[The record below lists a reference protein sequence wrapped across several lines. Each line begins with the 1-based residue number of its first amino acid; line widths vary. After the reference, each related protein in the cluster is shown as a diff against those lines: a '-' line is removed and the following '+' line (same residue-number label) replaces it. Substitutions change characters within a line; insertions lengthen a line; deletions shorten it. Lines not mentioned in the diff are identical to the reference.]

1 VARVTDDRLARVV
14 IGIELVVGRAGVDAL
29 SIVPNQAD
37 GTHSAVLAK
46 QTTRARALGA
56 LALARV
62 AGVCLACVVN
72 GVEVAIRI
80 ATVHTD
86 AVLLD
91 ETGSAGDTIGGAF
104 TNALITTPVTIG
116 ARRATRGLVL
126 ILRQAD
132 IGTHAAVHNKKV
144 VVKIAI
150 DAVGGR
156 GAGASET
163 RPTARLADVAPEF
176 A

>member
-1 VARVTDDRLARVV
+1 V
-14 IGIELVVGRAGVDAL
+14 
-29 SIVPNQAD
+29 
-37 GTHSAVLAK
+37 
-46 QTTRARALGA
+46 
-56 LALARV
+56 ARV

-144 VVKIAI
+144 VHKIAI

-163 RPTARLADVAPEF
+163 RPAARLADVAPEF
-176 A
+176 VRRVSAAGAHINAAAIVDLLAGIALEHGSLAKLVAMLGTPAVVGQRE